1 MSDRFHQTPNWQ
13 PIAMLPVIA
22 QLIDGG
28 LSDTQEQYQ
37 TLQQAQGRSYALDDD
52 TVGRVMKSANEQKE
66 FLDVYAEQLTRW
78 KAEKLSAA
86 QKQEIERLEQQLVKF
101 RELNTT
107 ILALV
112 DQLKEQTIEKFLA
125 KSDEEIALEFLLGK
139 LNFP

>member
-1 MSDRFHQTPNWQ
+1 
-13 PIAMLPVIA
+13 MLPVIA

-37 TLQQAQGRSYALDDD
+37 TLQQAQGRPYTLDDD
-52 TVGRVMKSANEQKE
+52 TVRRVIKFTNEQKE
-66 FLDVYAEQLTRW
+66 FLHIYVEQLTRW

-125 KSDEEIALEFLLGK
+125 KSDEEIALEFLVGK